1 MLLDIKRIL
10 VLFFG
15 NAFWV
20 VALKMGSFINFQSA
34 FKLDNTASKGIRMQ
48 HCTLRTL
55 LLQGVLKVEYPQNV
69 CLAPFKDSLE

>member
-1 MLLDIKRIL
+1 MPNLDLKPKKMLLDIKRIL

-34 FKLDNTASKGIRMQ
+34 FKLDNTASKGINF
-48 HCTLRTL
+48 TPIIS
-55 LLQGVLKVEYPQNV
+55 GPIY
-69 CLAPFKDSLE
+69 D